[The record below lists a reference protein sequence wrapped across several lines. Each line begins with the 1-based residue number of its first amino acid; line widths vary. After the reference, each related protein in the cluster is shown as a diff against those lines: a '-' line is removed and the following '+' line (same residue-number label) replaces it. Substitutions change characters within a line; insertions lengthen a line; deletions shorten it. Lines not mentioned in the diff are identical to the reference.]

1 MKLKFVCFA
10 VLLLARFSSYALPPN
25 LTNWLVSPNGGESY
39 VVGSTI
45 TLSIDGSLYSAGGCA
60 IVVEIYKGNT
70 KVTGSSY
77 AGVSGR
83 TISTA
88 GLAEGSDYRVHIYN
102 ACSTSEEDFSN
113 SYFSLTGG
121 GIANWIEYPNGG
133 ESFISGTSINL
144 RVRGYGA
151 PEAMQV
157 DLYKGSTRVGGD
169 GTGGNYPYQR
179 TISTQGLAAGSDY
192 KVRVNLAS
200 RPNEFDWSDNYFS
213 ITGSSSPPPPPP
225 GGSLRSGPTTTGASG
240 CGSNTYTLSAIAYY
254 EGSFP
259 TGFKWFTS
267 QNGTSEVTP
276 SSFTSTG
283 YSWTS
288 TYMATFTSTVTF
300 WVATVYE
307 NNASNLSQRSPV
319 TFTLTPAGAL
329 SISYQGDPLSV
340 AAGTGFTLNAVNGT
354 SCTWRKGSPTGSIV
368 SSNSSFTAYEGDI
381 YYLSATTPCNGTQTV
396 SQRVNYHPIVD
407 AGLDQVIGMPSSF
420 NLYGSAQ
427 DTEGDTFTY
436 AWSLVS
442 PSSGVTLGNANTP
455 VVTLT
460 NINAGTYTL
469 RLTVTDSFGGSSFDD
484 VTVSANSLTN
494 NVNYVKTE
502 QAVVPG
508 LTTAAQVSAQPIG
521 NKLMAMSYSDDLG
534 SPVQSIAVQDSPLKK
549 DMVSFKE
556 RDNLNREATSYLPFV
571 NQSNSGNFLPVLTAK
586 SNQQAFYGL
595 AGDKIADDASPS
607 ASTVFEASPLS
618 RVIRQGSEGTPWQL
632 NGATKVVSYGTNV
645 SDNIL
650 KWSINSTND
659 RPEAFTYIYGTPSP
673 LYYGVELN
681 KVNTIDEQ
689 SNTSVQYT
697 DYRGLKIASRSLLT
711 GTWTESYNV
720 YDNKN
725 QLRFILPP
733 ELVKIL
739 KSSNNYTPDQTQLD
753 TWTFQYRYDNVG
765 HLVESKAPGVAWVYT
780 VYDQRDRVVLTQD
793 GNQRTNNEWSYT
805 KYDDLN
811 RPVISGIYR
820 PGSAISRTTMQATV
834 DAVSSGLGYQNLDP
848 QARVIS
854 GVKVGLD
861 VIVNGYENVNE
872 YKAVNSIILKPG
884 FTFTAGTTATAFRA
898 SIDDGSATATS
909 ADVFPTT
916 NDEALVISYYDAY
929 THCGIC
935 QDANYQFV
943 TEGGWNGS
951 SNEPFQSFNRI
962 KGQTVASSV
971 KVLGSQPSWLNTVT
985 YYNRWGQVIQTIG
998 SNHLGGLDR
1007 VSSLVD
1013 FSGKTLEQL
1022 QTAIGYNSGGVNTLR
1037 KRYSYDH
1044 TGRVI
1049 NTYHKINSQTEVI
1062 LSSLEYNE
1070 LGQMVKKKLH
1080 SVDGSTF
1087 LQNLDYR
1094 YNIRGW
1100 LTNKNNIPSTGDVG
1114 DDANDY
1120 FGMDLNY
1127 NNTIAGAGNTPRTDG
1142 MISALKYKHDLS
1154 DKKRLYNFSY
1164 DNLGRLTNA
1173 AHKMSPNNG
1182 ATWGNETDF
1191 FNEAANY
1198 DQNGNIT
1205 NLSRNEETFNGTSYI
1220 ADPVDNLAYNY
1231 GSGGNQLQ
1239 FVQDNSS
1246 STNNKNLGFK
1256 DGGANTAG
1264 DPDYAYDANGNVIKD
1279 QNKGITN
1286 ITYYFNN
1293 LPSRVTFSDGGYL
1306 QNTYDAAGIKL
1317 KSYYYKAAIGATP
1330 EVAITTDYA
1339 GSMVLLN
1346 GEVLTINHEEGRI
1359 TAPTYSNLMDNREA
1373 GSTSGFAASGNV
1385 TLGAAYQ
1392 NTQTYV
1398 TAVCNQATGTPG
1410 VYPIATSK
1418 GTNYTVKAGENYS
1431 FKVLGY
1437 QSVGATASLYVTSNA
1452 GNIVWAGATLPQG
1465 AANENWVTAT
1475 FTIPS
1480 GVTSISVG
1488 VLWNGPANG
1497 NTIYINRV
1505 ALYKTDFEY
1514 NYFITDQVGSPRVVL
1529 QTNPATITYT
1539 ATMEPKN
1546 QSTEGSQFL
1555 NMTNLIASPG
1565 NTTPGG
1571 STVVSLNMSNKVGP
1585 AKILKVYPGDV
1596 ISASAYSFY
1605 ITQGGY
1611 TAGTSSGVGAA
1622 VAQAFGGTL
1631 NALGDPG
1638 AIYKNVTEAY
1648 NGGVGGL
1655 LFDRGNSNYP
1665 SAYINY
1671 ILFDKDYKP
1680 LGGQSVPISTTPNT
1694 PQPLALSTITANEIG
1709 YVYIYLSYDNDS
1721 GGDVFFDDFKITVTE
1736 SPVIQVN
1743 SYYPFGLQAYTWLR
1757 EGETDNAYLFQGKEL
1772 IAQTGWHDF
1781 GSRMYWGELGRWFSS
1796 DPQNQFASGYVGMGN
1811 NPVNGT
1817 DPNGEWFG
1825 IDDLVAAGIGFAVG
1839 YISSGIQTGDWGS
1852 KSLTAGAIGAVTGWL
1867 AYNTAGLSAAT
1878 SATHTPHLAQF
1889 AANQALGIAGSAL
1902 PSASFKAGNFTFSVS
1917 PAFSTSGFG
1926 ANGGISYSDGN
1937 ISLGLSG
1944 GLGRNFGTNDLS
1956 NKFAAFS
1963 KGSYRSW
1970 AVSGGAT
1977 IDGAFYG
1984 GSYGVN
1990 HSNYSGP
1997 NSQNIGYA
2005 GLQLGD
2011 LSLRLDEDAFGDH
2024 GDRWKTGG
2032 GTASYRINNDLTV
2045 AAGMAFIT
2053 GEHLGG
2059 VLPERNPKTDK
2070 PYTDPS
2076 KEYPFAFRGG
2086 ALYGGVVNRGNAYFV
2101 GNSSERR
2108 LHSVQDRVHDS
2119 AIKAINTPYYFG
2131 NVGTYG
2137 RKAWSYFGNYNVHS
2151 LVY

>member
-1 MKLKFVCFA
+1 MA
-10 VLLLARFSSYALPPN
+10 TSIDPFSVSPTNN
-25 LTNWLVSPNGGESY
+25 LTLTASGGTSYQWSFNYPTNVIGTDNSLVPTQAGTYYLKGNNNCGISQ
-39 VVGSTI
+39 
-45 TLSIDGSLYSAGGCA
+45 TLS
-60 IVVEIYKGNT
+60 
-70 KVTGSSY
+70 
-77 AGVSGR
+77 
-83 TISTA
+83 
-88 GLAEGSDYRVHIYN
+88 
-102 ACSTSEEDFSN
+102 
-113 SYFSLTGG
+113 
-121 GIANWIEYPNGG
+121 
-133 ESFISGTSINL
+133 
-144 RVRGYGA
+144 
-151 PEAMQV
+151 Q
-157 DLYKGSTRVGGD
+157 
-169 GTGGNYPYQR
+169 Q
-179 TISTQGLAAGSDY
+179 
-192 KVRVNLAS
+192 
-200 RPNEFDWSDNYFS
+200 
-213 ITGSSSPPPPPP
+213 
-225 GGSLRSGPTTTGASG
+225 
-240 CGSNTYTLSAIAYY
+240 
-254 EGSFP
+254 
-259 TGFKWFTS
+259 
-267 QNGTSEVTP
+267 
-276 SSFTSTG
+276 
-283 YSWTS
+283 
-288 TYMATFTSTVTF
+288 
-300 WVATVYE
+300 
-307 NNASNLSQRSPV
+307 
-319 TFTLTPAGAL
+319 
-329 SISYQGDPLSV
+329 
-340 AAGTGFTLNAVNGT
+340 
-354 SCTWRKGSPTGSIV
+354 
-368 SSNSSFTAYEGDI
+368 
-381 YYLSATTPCNGTQTV
+381 
-396 SQRVNYHPIVD
+396 VNYLPVVN
-407 AGLDQVIGMPSSF
+407 AGLDQSIGLPTSF
-420 NLYGSAQ
+420 NVYGSAQ
-427 DTEGDTFTY
+427 DSEGDTFTY
-436 AWSLVS
+436 GWSLVS
-442 PSSGVTLGNANTP
+442 PSGGVTLNNTNTP
-455 VVTLT
+455 VLTLT
-460 NINAGTYTL
+460 NISANTYTL
-469 RLTVTDSFGGSSFDD
+469 RLTVTDSYGKSASDD
-484 VTVSANSLTN
+484 VVVTASNLTN
-494 NVNYVKTE
+494 NGNYVKTE
-502 QAVVPG
+502 QALIPG
-508 LTTAAQVSAQPIG
+508 LTTAAQVASQPIG
-521 NKLMAMSYSDDLG
+521 NKLMTMSYADDLG
-534 SPVQSIAVQDSPLKK
+534 ASVESVTVQGSPTQK

-556 RDNLNREATSYLPFV
+556 RDKLNREATSYLPFV
-571 NQSNSGNFLPVLTAK
+571 NQSNAGNFIPVSTAK
-586 SNQQAFYGL
+586 ASQNTFYGT
-595 AGDKIADDASPS
+595 AGDKIADDSAPTAS
-607 ASTVFEASPLS
+607 AAFDNSPLS
-618 RVIRQGSEGTPWQL
+618 RVIQQGSVGAPWQL
-632 NGATKVVSYGTNV
+632 NAATKTVSYGANTTGTV
-645 SDNIL
+645 L
-650 KWSINSTND
+650 KWSINSANG
-659 RPEAFTYIYGTPSP
+659 RPEAPGP
-673 LYYGVELN
+673 LYYNVELN
-681 KVNTIDEQ
+681 KVSSADEQ
-689 SNTSVQYT
+689 SNTSEQYT
-697 DYRGLKIASRSLLT
+697 DYRGLKIASRSLLA

-725 QLRFILPP
+725 QLRYILPP
-733 ELVKIL
+733 EFIKLL
-739 KSSNNYTPDQTQLD
+739 KAAGNYTPDQTQLD
-753 TWTFQYRYDNVG
+753 TWAFQYRYDNLG
-765 HLVESKAPGVAWVYT
+765 HVVESKAPGAGWVYT
-780 VYDQRDRVVLTQD
+780 IYDQRDRILLTQD

-805 KYDDLN
+805 KYDNLN
-811 RPVISGIYR
+811 RPVISGIYKA
-820 PGSAISRTTMQATV
+820 GASVSRTDMQLTV
-834 DAVSSGLGYQNLDP
+834 DALSSGLGYQNLDP
-848 QARVIS
+848 QARVVS

-861 VIVNGYENVNE
+861 VIVYGYENINE

-898 SIDDGSATATS
+898 SIDDGSVIATS

-929 THCGIC
+929 TNCGIC

-962 KGQTVASSV
+962 KGQTVASVV

-1164 DNLGRLTNA
+1164 DNLGRLINA

-1205 NLSRNEETFNGTSYI
+1205 NLSRNAETFDRTSYI

-1256 DGGANTAG
+1256 DGGTNTAS
-1264 DPDYAYDANGNVIKD
+1264 DPDYAYDANGNVTKD

-1286 ITYYFNN
+1286 ITYYSNN
-1293 LPSRVTFSDGGYL
+1293 LPSRVTFSDGSYL

-1330 EVAITTDYA
+1330 EVAITTDYV

-1346 GEVLTINHEEGRI
+1346 GEVLNINHEEGRI

-1546 QSTEGSQFL
+1546 QSTESSQFL

-1571 STVVSLNMSNKVGP
+1571 STVVSLSMSNKVGP

-1596 ISASAYSFY
+1596 INASAYSFY

-1757 EGETDNAYLFQGKEL
+1757 AGETDNAYLFQGKEL

-1781 GSRMYWGELGRWFSS
+1781 GSRMYWADLGRWFGT
-1796 DPQNQFASGYVGMGN
+1796 DPQGSKMPSISNYASMKN
-1811 NPVNGT
+1811 NPVMYA
-1817 DPNGEWFG
+1817 DPDGELPIFALIFIG
-1825 IDDLVAAGIGFAVG
+1825 GMINTTIQGLSGNVDNAGSFWGAFAVG
-1839 YISSGIQTGDWGS
+1839 
-1852 KSLTAGAIGAVTGWL
+1852 
-1867 AYNTAGLSAAT
+1867 GLSAAAGMGAG
-1878 SATHTPHLAQF
+1878 SLASGGIGF
-1889 AANQALGIAGSAL
+1889 IPGFISGAAGGAAGGFVSGFGNGALNGTNAMEDGLNGAIYGAAIGGLANGIAGGIKAKKIGADFWSGKITERL
-1902 PSASFKAGNFTFSVS
+1902 NFRDGLTASTENFDDGLNKYSDKYEKFNYRKLDIDLTDPDAPILGSFRNSWEIDGHYQIHTDS
-1917 PAFSTSGFG
+1917 EGYWKIDTDAFGRLANATPEDLTWNSYSRLVINGKG
-1926 ANGGISYSDGN
+1926 ANGKYYGWQSFAKPS
-1937 ISLGLSG
+1937 SG
-1944 GLGRNFGTNDLS
+1944 ANYLFD
-1956 NKFAAFS
+1956 K
-1963 KGSYRSW
+1963 SW
-1970 AVSGGAT
+1970 AYIGRTSHYLPANGSVSIQYRFAWEQRIGIIWSSSSYMERVRT
-1977 IDGAFYG
+1977 I
-1984 GSYGVN
+1984 
-1990 HSNYSGP
+1990 
-1997 NSQNIGYA
+1997 
-2005 GLQLGD
+2005 
-2011 LSLRLDEDAFGDH
+2011 
-2024 GDRWKTGG
+2024 
-2032 GTASYRINNDLTV
+2032 
-2045 AAGMAFIT
+2045 
-2053 GEHLGG
+2053 
-2059 VLPERNPKTDK
+2059 
-2070 PYTDPS
+2070 
-2076 KEYPFAFRGG
+2076 
-2086 ALYGGVVNRGNAYFV
+2086 NR
-2101 GNSSERR
+2101 
-2108 LHSVQDRVHDS
+2108 
-2119 AIKAINTPYYFG
+2119 
-2131 NVGTYG
+2131 
-2137 RKAWSYFGNYNVHS
+2137 
-2151 LVY
+2151 

>member
-1 MKLKFVCFA
+1 MFFLTSDISQFMNRKIYLFYAFQVIAFFLAFNMNAQNVISIGGPTSVC
-10 VLLLARFSSYALPPN
+10 V
-25 LTNWLVSPNGGESY
+25 GE
-39 VVGSTI
+39 
-45 TLSIDGSLYSAGGCA
+45 
-60 IVVEIYKGNT
+60 T
-70 KVTGSSY
+70 KTY
-77 AGVSGR
+77 
-83 TISTA
+83 
-88 GLAEGSDYRVHIYN
+88 
-102 ACSTSEEDFSN
+102 STSGYGSVTW
-113 SYFSLTGG
+113 SVTGG
-121 GIANWIEYPNGG
+121 GVIKGSNVGVFVSVQWNGNGTLNADYCYWIDPPEECHDGQVPCEPDVQPPCYGQICDDPPPYSVCDHGDLSVITNAYPPVPAITGLLSKAIPGATILTASNGTSYQWLRDG
-133 ESFISGTSINL
+133 VAIPGATYTQFMSVASGT
-144 RVRGYGA
+144 
-151 PEAMQV
+151 
-157 DLYKGSTRVGGD
+157 
-169 GTGGNYPYQR
+169 
-179 TISTQGLAAGSDY
+179 Y
-192 KVRVNLAS
+192 KVRSTNV
-200 RPNEFDWSDNYFS
+200 
-213 ITGSSSPPPPPP
+213 
-225 GGSLRSGPTTTGASG
+225 TTGCATESTETIVNG
-240 CGSNTYTLSAIAYY
+240 NDKNFSVSNNLLIPGITTEAQLHAQQLNNGSNL
-254 EGSFP
+254 
-259 TGFKWFTS
+259 
-267 QNGTSEVTP
+267 
-276 SSFTSTG
+276 G
-283 YSWTS
+283 YVNQS
-288 TYMATFTSTVTF
+288 V
-300 WVATVYE
+300 
-307 NNASNLSQRSPV
+307 
-319 TFTLTPAGAL
+319 
-329 SISYQGDPLSV
+329 SY
-340 AAGTGFTLNAVNGT
+340 A
-354 SCTWRKGSPTGSIV
+354 
-368 SSNSSFTAYEGDI
+368 
-381 YYLSATTPCNGTQTV
+381 
-396 SQRVNYHPIVD
+396 
-407 AGLDQVIGMPSSF
+407 
-420 NLYGSAQ
+420 
-427 DTEGDTFTY
+427 
-436 AWSLVS
+436 
-442 PSSGVTLGNANTP
+442 
-455 VVTLT
+455 
-460 NINAGTYTL
+460 
-469 RLTVTDSFGGSSFDD
+469 
-484 VTVSANSLTN
+484 
-494 NVNYVKTE
+494 
-502 QAVVPG
+502 
-508 LTTAAQVSAQPIG
+508 
-521 NKLMAMSYSDDLG
+521 DDLG
-534 SPVQSIAVQDSPLKK
+534 KPIESVQVQSSPARK
-549 DMVSFKE
+549 DIIGFK
-556 RDNLNREATSYLPFV
+556 DFDALGREAKKWLPYTSGQASGMFV
-571 NQSNSGNFLPVLTAK
+571 SVSTAISNQSTFFN
-586 SNQQAFYGL
+586 GL
-595 AGDKIADDASPS
+595 NDKIADDTSPF
-607 ASTVFEASPLS
+607 ATTAFENSPLS
-618 RVIRQGSEGTPWQL
+618 SAIGQKGVGNYWQSNNIGT
-632 NGATKVVSYGTNV
+632 AASYGSNSETTVLN
-645 SDNIL
+645 
-650 KWSINSTND
+650 WSMNGIAGS
-659 RPEAFTYIYGTPSP
+659 PIASSPTYYTASALTKALG
-673 LYYGVELN
+673 
-681 KVNTIDEQ
+681 IDEN
-689 SNTSVQYT
+689 SIHSETYT
-697 DYRGLKIASRSLLT
+697 DLQGRKILLRT
-711 GTWTESYNV
+711 DLGGGVWAETYYVYNR
-720 YDNKN
+720 KN
-725 QLRFILPP
+725 NLTFMLPP
-733 ELVKIL
+733 QLVKLL
-739 KSSNNYTPDQTQLD
+739 KDANSFAPTQAQLD
-753 TWTFQYRYDNVG
+753 TWAYQYKYDNLG
-765 HLVESKAPGVAWVYT
+765 RQIESKAPGAGWVYT
-780 VYDQRDRVVLTQD
+780 IYDQRDRILLTQD

-811 RPVISGIYR
+811 RPVISGIYKA
-820 PGSAISRTTMQATV
+820 GASVSRTDMQLTV
-834 DAVSSGLGYQNLDP
+834 DALSSGLGYQNLDP
-848 QARVIS
+848 QARVVS

-916 NDEALVISYYDAY
+916 NDEALVISYYDGY

-943 TEGGWNGS
+943 TESGWNGPC
-951 SNEPFQSFNRI
+951 NEPFQSFNRI

-971 KVLGSQPSWLNTVT
+971 KILGSQTSWLNTVT

-1070 LGQMVKKKLH
+1070 LGQMVRKKLH

-1164 DNLGRLTNA
+1164 DNLGRLINA

-1205 NLSRNEETFNGTSYI
+1205 NLSRNAETFDRTSYI

-1256 DGGANTAG
+1256 DGGTNTAG
-1264 DPDYAYDANGNVIKD
+1264 DPDYAYDANGNVTKD

-1286 ITYYFNN
+1286 ITYYSNN
-1293 LPSRVTFSDGGYL
+1293 LPSRVTFSDGSYL

-1330 EVAITTDYA
+1330 EVAITTDYV

-1385 TLGAAYQ
+1385 TLGTAYQ

-1555 NMTNLIASPG
+1555 NMTATSLVASPG
-1565 NTTPGG
+1565 NTTSGG
-1571 STVVSLNMSNKVGP
+1571 NTVVSLNMSNKVGP

-1596 ISASAYSFY
+1596 ISASAYSYY

-1648 NGGVGGL
+1648 NGGIGGL
-1655 LFDRGNSNYP
+1655 LFDRGNSTYP

-1694 PQPLALSTITANEIG
+1694 PQPLVLSTITANEIG
-1709 YVYIYLSYDNDS
+1709 YVYIYLSYDNAS

-1757 EGETDNAYLFQGKEL
+1757 AGETDNAYLFQGKEL

-1781 GSRMYWGELGRWFSS
+1781 GSRMYWADLGRWFSG
-1796 DPQNQFASGYVGMGN
+1796 DPAKQFASGYVGMGN
-1811 NPVNGT
+1811 NPVMMV
-1817 DPNGEWFG
+1817 DPDGEFAFLIVMAAGAVFNLATNWDAATKDFG
-1825 IDDLVAAGIGFAVG
+1825 SFVKYAGIGAVG
-1839 YISSGIQTGDWGS
+1839 GLAASTGNFALAGAIVGGGNTWAQGGNAEQIMMGAGIGAISGAIGGAAGGAVGKGLGGFAQGFVQGAVGGAAGGFTGGFLLGTYQTGD
-1852 KSLTAGAIGAVTGWL
+1852 I
-1867 AYNTAGLSAAT
+1867 
-1878 SATHTPHLAQF
+1878 
-1889 AANQALGIAGSAL
+1889 
-1902 PSASFKAGNFTFSVS
+1902 
-1917 PAFSTSGFG
+1917 
-1926 ANGGISYSDGN
+1926 
-1937 ISLGLSG
+1937 
-1944 GLGRNFGTNDLS
+1944 GLGF
-1956 NKFAAFS
+1956 
-1963 KGSYRSW
+1963 
-1970 AVSGGAT
+1970 
-1977 IDGAFYG
+1977 
-1984 GSYGVN
+1984 
-1990 HSNYSGP
+1990 
-1997 NSQNIGYA
+1997 QA
-2005 GLQLGD
+2005 GI
-2011 LSLRLDEDAFGDH
+2011 
-2024 GDRWKTGG
+2024 K
-2032 GTASYRINNDLTV
+2032 
-2045 AAGMAFIT
+2045 
-2053 GEHLGG
+2053 
-2059 VLPERNPKTDK
+2059 
-2070 PYTDPS
+2070 
-2076 KEYPFAFRGG
+2076 
-2086 ALYGGVVNRGNAYFV
+2086 GGVVGGITGGVAGGLMSIINTRIHNSKNPDARINYINGQLVAEGRSPWSFNNTPRGTATGGDLITLEFGENPRIKMDYDAVYADIREHGFSRNHLKDGLGNLGSKDFISLDAVSQIERALPMLREGNNMIITRMNGKVVTIRANVHNGVVRSGNIFV
-2101 GNSSERR
+2101 GTQTRNGGNFIYLS
-2108 LHSVQDRVHDS
+2108 
-2119 AIKAINTPYYFG
+2119 PY
-2131 NVGTYG
+2131 
-2137 RKAWSYFGNYNVHS
+2137 
-2151 LVY
+2151 